1 MRTPVLLII
10 FLVVVTL
17 CGCGTPGAPLPP
29 SFGIPKPVSD
39 LKAVRKG
46 DHVTVTWSTPEETT
60 DGELMRKP
68 GKMVLSR
75 SLPSPAAPAEGSR
88 IMTVA
93 VLPLPP
99 ALKEQA
105 SPPVV
110 QDALGDWVNRPED
123 FAAYSVEARSGSGKS
138 AGSSNRVTV
147 PLVPV
152 PAAPKQLQ
160 AVTVPAGISL
170 TWDQAWPPQNQTKLT
185 AQYAYRIMRR
195 LEGAKAAVV
204 VTQANAGNEAMA
216 FVDTGIEWQKHYDY
230 WITPLT
236 LWEGDGNKGEIEGD
250 DSPVVSVFANDIFPP
265 SAPAGLQAVF
275 SGMAQQPFID
285 LTWTPNSEPDL
296 AGYNVYRRV
305 GDEVPVKIN
314 SELVKTPSYQDAHV
328 QAGTKYFYSVSAV
341 DLRGNESAKSEET
354 SESVPQP

>member
-1 MRTPVLLII
+1 MRTPVLFII
-10 FLVVVTL
+10 FLAVVTL

-138 AGSSNRVTV
+138 AGSSNRVT
-147 PLVPV
+147 
-152 PAAPKQLQ
+152 
-160 AVTVPAGISL
+160 
-170 TWDQAWPPQNQTKLT
+170 
-185 AQYAYRIMRR
+185 
-195 LEGAKAAVV
+195 
-204 VTQANAGNEAMA
+204 
-216 FVDTGIEWQKHYDY
+216 
-230 WITPLT
+230 
-236 LWEGDGNKGEIEGD
+236 
-250 DSPVVSVFANDIFPP
+250 
-265 SAPAGLQAVF
+265 
-275 SGMAQQPFID
+275 
-285 LTWTPNSEPDL
+285 
-296 AGYNVYRRV
+296 
-305 GDEVPVKIN
+305 
-314 SELVKTPSYQDAHV
+314 
-328 QAGTKYFYSVSAV
+328 
-341 DLRGNESAKSEET
+341 
-354 SESVPQP
+354 